1 MFAQLLNDESAP
13 IQQVGMF
20 FEHMRA
26 KAEINRDAIRLIE
39 TGQAS
44 IADADFIA
52 ASNYAQRNAD
62 GPVIGIDPESGAP
75 ITRYLVNY
83 GDLAPAPS
91 AGLQSLEIQ

>member
-1 MFAQLLNDESAP
+1 MKQMAFAMASERQSASSISNRDVQMFAQLLNDESAP

-52 ASNYAQRNAD
+52 ASNYAQ
-62 GPVIGIDPESGAP
+62 
-75 ITRYLVNY
+75 
-83 GDLAPAPS
+83 
-91 AGLQSLEIQ
+91 SLEIQ